1 MGKPIVAIVG
11 RPNVGKSTLFNIF
24 ANSRISIVEDT
35 PGVTR
40 DRLYAE
46 GDWLDNQ
53 FMMVD
58 TGGIEIM
65 NSDAIAVSIRQQ
77 AEIAIKEADVILF
90 VCDAR
95 SGIVQE
101 DADVAR
107 ILRKSGKPIVL
118 AVNKADSPKQELNV
132 YEFYNLGLGE
142 PFPISAANHL
152 GIGDLLDAVVAKFP
166 QNKAGVFDND
176 EDQIKVAL
184 IGRPNV
190 GKSSIFNSLVGQE
203 RSIVSDVAGTTRDAI
218 DTPVVRNGQK
228 YLFID
233 TAGMRRK
240 GKIDEPI
247 EKYSIIRSL
256 RAVDR
261 SDVVLMVID
270 AVDGV
275 TEQDKKI
282 AGYAHEAGKG
292 IVIVVNKWDAYE
304 KDENST
310 LRYTE
315 TLRKELI
322 FMQYAPVVYVSALT
336 KQRIHRLPE
345 VINYVAEQ
353 NAMRVATS
361 VLNQVI
367 ADAVAINP
375 PPTEKGQRLKILYAT
390 QVKIKPPTF
399 VIFVNEPEI
408 MHFSYQRYL
417 ENKLREAF
425 GFEGTPLSMIIRGKK
440 KTNRG
445 WINGCND
452 VCIMVCRWFCVWLST
467 FGAVAG

>member
-40 DRLYAE
+40 DRLYADTE
-46 GDWLDNQ
+46 WLDNE

-65 NSDAIAVSIRQQ
+65 NNDKIAVSIRQQ
-77 AEIAIKEADVILF
+77 AQIAIAEADVILF

-95 SGIVQE
+95 AGITHE
-101 DADVAR
+101 DAEVAR
-107 ILRKSGKPIVL
+107 LLRQSKKPIVL
-118 AVNKADSPKQELNV
+118 AVNKADSPKQEMEIF
-132 YEFYNLGLGE
+132 EFYNLGIGE
-142 PFPISAANHL
+142 PIPVSAANHL
-152 GIGDLLDAVVAKFP
+152 GLGDLLDAVVEKFP
-166 QNKAGVFDND
+166 ETSAYGEDGD
-176 EDQIKVAL
+176 EDEIKVAL

-190 GKSSIFNSLVGQE
+190 GKSSIFNTLVGEE

-218 DTPVVRNGQK
+218 DTPVVRDGQK
-228 YLFID
+228 FLFID

-240 GKIDEPI
+240 ARIDEPI
-247 EKYSIIRSL
+247 EKYSIIHSL

-270 AVDGV
+270 AIDGV

-292 IVIVVNKWDAYE
+292 IVLVVNKWDLYD
-304 KDENST
+304 KDNTST

-315 TLRKELI
+315 NLRRELV
-322 FMQYAPVVYVSALT
+322 FMQYAPVVFVSAMT

-345 VINYVAEQ
+345 VIHYVAEQ
-353 NAMRVATS
+353 NAMRISTS
-361 VLNQVI
+361 VLNQVVE
-367 ADAVAINP
+367 DAIAINP

-425 GFEGTPLSMIIRGKK
+425 GFEGTPLQMIIRGK
-440 KTNRG
+440 NEEE
-445 WINGCND
+445 
-452 VCIMVCRWFCVWLST
+452 
-467 FGAVAG
+467 

>member
-1 MGKPIVAIVG
+1 MAKPIVAIVG

-40 DRLYAE
+40 DRLYAVAE
-46 GDWLDNQ
+46 WLDNE

-65 NSDAIAVSIRQQ
+65 NADAIAVSIRQQ
-77 AEIAIKEADVILF
+77 AQIAIREADVILF

-95 SGIVQE
+95 AGITTE
-101 DADVAR
+101 DEEVAR
-107 ILRKSGKPIVL
+107 LLRQSKKPIVL
-118 AVNKADSPKQELNV
+118 AINKADSPKQEMNIF
-132 YEFYNLGLGE
+132 EFYNLGIGE
-142 PFPISAANHL
+142 PIPVSASNHL
-152 GIGDLLDAVVAKFP
+152 GLGDLLDAVVEKFP
-166 QNKAGVFDND
+166 DANAAGEMEDDD
-176 EDQIKVAL
+176 EIKVAL

-190 GKSSIFNSLVGQE
+190 GKSSIFNALVGEE

-218 DTPVVRNGQK
+218 DTPVVRNGQR

-240 GKIDEPI
+240 AKVDEPI
-247 EKYSIIRSL
+247 EKYSVMRSL

-261 SDVVLMVID
+261 SDVVLMVFD

-275 TEQDKKI
+275 TEQDKRI
-282 AGYAHEAGKG
+282 VGYAHEAGKG
-292 IVIVVNKWDAYE
+292 VILVVNKWDLYD
-304 KDENST
+304 KDNTST

-315 TLRKELI
+315 TLRKELV
-322 FMQYAPVVYVSALT
+322 FLQYAPVVFVSAMT

-345 VINYVAEQ
+345 VISYVAEQ
-353 NAMRVATS
+353 NAMRIATS

-375 PPTEKGQRLKILYAT
+375 TPTEKGVRLKILYVT

-399 VIFVNEPEI
+399 VIFVNAPEA
-408 MHFSYQRYL
+408 MHFSYERYL

-425 GFEGTPLSMIIRGKK
+425 GFEGTPIHLIIRGK
-440 KTNRG
+440 NE
-445 WINGCND
+445 D
-452 VCIMVCRWFCVWLST
+452 E
-467 FGAVAG
+467 

>member
-322 FMQYAPVVYVSALT
+322 FMQYAPVVCVSALT

-440 KTNRG
+440 E
-445 WINGCND
+445 D
-452 VCIMVCRWFCVWLST
+452 E
-467 FGAVAG
+467 

>member
-292 IVIVVNKWDAYE
+292 IIIVVNKWDAYE

-353 NAMRVATS
+353 NTMRVATS

-440 KTNRG
+440 E
-445 WINGCND
+445 D
-452 VCIMVCRWFCVWLST
+452 E
-467 FGAVAG
+467 

>member
-40 DRLYAE
+40 DRLYADTE
-46 GDWLDNQ
+46 WLDNE

-65 NSDAIAVSIRQQ
+65 NTDKIAVSIRQQ
-77 AEIAIKEADVILF
+77 AQIAIAEADVILF

-95 SGIVQE
+95 AGITHE
-101 DADVAR
+101 DAEVAKM
-107 ILRKSGKPIVL
+107 LRQSKKPIVL
-118 AVNKADSPKQELNV
+118 AINKADSPKQEMEIF
-132 YEFYNLGLGE
+132 EFYNLGIGE
-142 PFPISAANHL
+142 PIPVSAANHL
-152 GIGDLLDAVVAKFP
+152 GLGDLLDAVVEKFP
-166 QNKAGVFDND
+166 ETSAYGEDGNED
-176 EDQIKVAL
+176 EIKVAL

-190 GKSSIFNSLVGQE
+190 GISSIFNTLVGEE

-218 DTPVVRNGQK
+218 DTPVIREGQK
-228 YLFID
+228 FLFID

-240 GKIDEPI
+240 ARIDEPI

-270 AVDGV
+270 AIDGV

-292 IVIVVNKWDAYE
+292 IVLVVNKWDLYD
-304 KDENST
+304 KDNTST

-315 TLRKELI
+315 NLRRELV
-322 FMQYAPVVYVSALT
+322 FMQYAPVVFVSAMT

-345 VINYVAEQ
+345 VIHYVAEQ
-353 NAMRVATS
+353 NAMRISTS
-361 VLNQVI
+361 VLNQVVE
-367 ADAVAINP
+367 DAIAINP

-425 GFEGTPLSMIIRGKK
+425 GFEGTPLQMIIRGK
-440 KTNRG
+440 NEEE
-445 WINGCND
+445 
-452 VCIMVCRWFCVWLST
+452 
-467 FGAVAG
+467 

>member
-40 DRLYAE
+40 DRLYADTE
-46 GDWLDNQ
+46 WLDNE

-65 NSDAIAVSIRQQ
+65 NTDKIAVSIRQQ
-77 AEIAIKEADVILF
+77 AQIAIAEADVILF

-95 SGIVQE
+95 AGITHE
-101 DADVAR
+101 DAEVAKM
-107 ILRKSGKPIVL
+107 LRQSKKPIVL
-118 AVNKADSPKQELNV
+118 AINKADSPKQEMEIF
-132 YEFYNLGLGE
+132 EFYNLGIGE
-142 PFPISAANHL
+142 PIPVSAANHL
-152 GIGDLLDAVVAKFP
+152 GLGDLLDAVVEKFP
-166 QNKAGVFDND
+166 ETSAYGEDGNED
-176 EDQIKVAL
+176 EIKVAL

-190 GKSSIFNSLVGQE
+190 GKSSIFNTLVGEE

-218 DTPVVRNGQK
+218 DTPVIREGQK
-228 YLFID
+228 FLFID

-240 GKIDEPI
+240 ARIDEPI

-270 AVDGV
+270 AIDGV

-292 IVIVVNKWDAYE
+292 IVLVVNKWDLYD
-304 KDENST
+304 KDNTST

-315 TLRKELI
+315 NLRRELV
-322 FMQYAPVVYVSALT
+322 FMQYAPVVFVSAMT

-345 VINYVAEQ
+345 VIHYVAEQ
-353 NAMRVATS
+353 NAMRISTS
-361 VLNQVI
+361 VLNQVVE
-367 ADAVAINP
+367 DAIAINP

-390 QVKIKPPTF
+390 QVKIKTPTF
-399 VIFVNEPEI
+399 VIFDNEPEI

-425 GFEGTPLSMIIRGKK
+425 GFEGTPLQMIIRGK
-440 KTNRG
+440 NEEE
-445 WINGCND
+445 
-452 VCIMVCRWFCVWLST
+452 
-467 FGAVAG
+467 

>member
-1 MGKPIVAIVG
+1 MAKPIVAIVG

-40 DRLYAE
+40 DRLYATAE
-46 GDWLDNQ
+46 WLDHE

-65 NSDAIAVSIRQQ
+65 NADAIAVSIRQQ
-77 AEIAIKEADVILF
+77 AQIAIKEADVILF

-95 SGIVQE
+95 AGITTE

-107 ILRKSGKPIVL
+107 LLRQSKKPIVL
-118 AVNKADSPKQELNV
+118 AINKSDSPNQEMNT
-132 YEFYNLGLGE
+132 YEFYNLGIGD
-142 PFPISAANHL
+142 PIAVSASNHL
-152 GIGDLLDAVVAKFP
+152 GLGDLLDAVVAKFP
-166 QNKAGVFDND
+166 DNSAAGDLD
-176 EDQIKVAL
+176 EEDEIKVAL

-190 GKSSIFNSLVGQE
+190 GKSSIFNALVGEE

-218 DTPVVRNGQK
+218 DTPVVRDGQK

-240 GKIDEPI
+240 AKVDEPI
-247 EKYSIIRSL
+247 EKYSVMRSL

-261 SDVVLMVID
+261 SDVVLMVFD
-270 AVDGV
+270 AVEGV
-275 TEQDKKI
+275 TEQDKRI
-282 AGYAHEAGKG
+282 VGYAHEAGKA
-292 IVIVVNKWDAYE
+292 VILVVNKWDLYE
-304 KDENST
+304 KDNTST

-315 TLRKELI
+315 TLRKELV
-322 FMQYAPVVYVSALT
+322 FLQYAPVVFVSAVT

-345 VINYVAEQ
+345 VISYVAEQ
-353 NAMRVATS
+353 NAMRISTS
-361 VLNQVI
+361 ILNQVI
-367 ADAVAINP
+367 EDAVAINP
-375 PPTEKGQRLKILYAT
+375 PPTEKGKRLKILYVT

-408 MHFSYQRYL
+408 MHFSYERYL
-417 ENKLREAF
+417 ENKLRESF
-425 GFEGTPLSMIIRGKK
+425 GFEGTPIKMIIRGK
-440 KTNRG
+440 NE
-445 WINGCND
+445 D
-452 VCIMVCRWFCVWLST
+452 E
-467 FGAVAG
+467 

>member
-40 DRLYAE
+40 DRLYATAE
-46 GDWLDNQ
+46 WLDQ
-53 FMMVD
+53 EFMMVD

-65 NSDAIAVSIRQQ
+65 NADEIAVSIRQQ
-77 AEIAIKEADVILF
+77 AQIAIKEADVILF

-95 SGIVQE
+95 AGITAE
-101 DADVAR
+101 DADVAKM
-107 ILRKSGKPIVL
+107 LRQSKKPIVL
-118 AVNKADSPKQELNV
+118 AVNKADSPKQELNI
-132 YEFYNLGLGE
+132 YEFYNLGIGE
-142 PFPISAANHL
+142 PYPVSAANHL
-152 GIGDLLDAVVAKFP
+152 GLGDLLDAVVAHFP
-166 QNKAGVFDND
+166 DKGASGVDDDDD
-176 EDQIKVAL
+176 EIKVAL

-190 GKSSIFNSLVGQE
+190 GKSSIFNSLVGEE
-203 RSIVSDVAGTTRDAI
+203 RSIVSNIAGTTRDAI
-218 DTPVVRNGQK
+218 DTSVVRDGQK

-240 GKIDEPI
+240 AKIDEPI
-247 EKYSIIRSL
+247 EKYSIMRSL

-261 SDVVLMVID
+261 SDVVLMVFD
-270 AVDGV
+270 AVEGV

-282 AGYAHEAGKG
+282 VGYAHEAGKA
-292 IVIVVNKWDAYE
+292 IILVVNKWDLYE
-304 KDENST
+304 KDNTST

-315 TLRKELI
+315 MLRKELV
-322 FMQYAPVVYVSALT
+322 FLQYAPVVYVSAVT

-345 VINYVAEQ
+345 VISYVAEQ
-353 NAMRVATS
+353 NAMRISTS

-367 ADAVAINP
+367 EDAVAINP
-375 PPTEKGQRLKILYAT
+375 TPTEKGQRLKILYAT

-425 GFEGTPLSMIIRGKK
+425 GFEGTPIQMIIRGK
-440 KTNRG
+440 NEEE
-445 WINGCND
+445 
-452 VCIMVCRWFCVWLST
+452 
-467 FGAVAG
+467 

>member
-1 MGKPIVAIVG
+1 MTRPIVAIVG
-11 RPNVGKSTLFNIF
+11 RPNVGKSTLFNNF

-40 DRLYAE
+40 DRLYAAAE
-46 GDWLDNQ
+46 WLDHE

-65 NSDAIAVSIRQQ
+65 NADAIAVSIRQQ
-77 AEIAIKEADVILF
+77 AQIAIAEADVIMF

-95 SGIVQE
+95 SGITSE
-101 DADVAR
+101 DAEVAR
-107 ILRKSGKPIVL
+107 LLRQSKKPIVL
-118 AVNKADSPKQELNV
+118 CVNKSDSPKQELNV
-132 YEFYNLGLGE
+132 WEFYNLGIGDPIPVSAVNRLG
-142 PFPISAANHL
+142 L
-152 GIGDLLDAVVAKFP
+152 GDLLDAVVAKFP
-166 QNKAGVFDND
+166 EEKKGAFDDDDD
-176 EDQIKVAL
+176 EIKVAL

-190 GKSSIFNSLVGQE
+190 GKSSIFNALVGQE

-218 DTPVVRNGQK
+218 DTPVVRNGQR

-240 GKIDEPI
+240 AKIDEPI
-247 EKYSIIRSL
+247 EKYSIMRSL

-270 AVDGV
+270 AVEGV

-282 AGYAHEAGKG
+282 VGYAHEAGKG
-292 IVIVVNKWDAYE
+292 LIIVVNKWDLYE
-304 KDENST
+304 KDNSST
-310 LRYTE
+310 LRFTE
-315 TLRKELI
+315 ELRKELV

-345 VINYVAEQ
+345 VISYAAEQ
-353 NAMRVATS
+353 NAQRIATS
-361 VLNQVI
+361 LLNQVVE
-367 ADAVAINP
+367 DAVAMNP
-375 PPTEKGQRLKILYAT
+375 TPSDKGKRLKILYVT

-399 VIFVNEPEI
+399 VIFVNDPEI

-425 GFEGTPLSMIIRGKK
+425 GFEGTPIKMIIRGK
-440 KTNRG
+440 
-445 WINGCND
+445 D
-452 VCIMVCRWFCVWLST
+452 EEE
-467 FGAVAG
+467 

>member
-77 AEIAIKEADVILF
+77 VEIAIKEADVILF

-440 KTNRG
+440 E
-445 WINGCND
+445 D
-452 VCIMVCRWFCVWLST
+452 E
-467 FGAVAG
+467 

>member
-1 MGKPIVAIVG
+1 MTESTIRESEDENVMGKPIVAIVG

-40 DRLYAE
+40 DRLYSDTE
-46 GDWLDNQ
+46 WLDNE
-53 FMMVD
+53 FIMVD

-65 NSDAIAVSIRQQ
+65 NTDKIAVSIRQQ
-77 AEIAIKEADVILF
+77 AQIAIAEADVILF

-95 SGIVQE
+95 AGITHE
-101 DADVAR
+101 DAEVAKM
-107 ILRKSGKPIVL
+107 LRQSKKPIVL
-118 AVNKADSPKQELNV
+118 AINKADSPKQEMEIF
-132 YEFYNLGLGE
+132 EFYNLGIGE
-142 PFPISAANHL
+142 PIPVSAANHL
-152 GIGDLLDAVVAKFP
+152 GLGDLLDAVVEKFP
-166 QNKAGVFDND
+166 ETSAYGEDGNED
-176 EDQIKVAL
+176 EIKVAL

-190 GKSSIFNSLVGQE
+190 GKSSIFNTLVGEE

-218 DTPVVRNGQK
+218 DTPVIREGQK
-228 YLFID
+228 FLFID

-240 GKIDEPI
+240 ARIDEPI

-270 AVDGV
+270 AIDGV

-292 IVIVVNKWDAYE
+292 IVLVVNKWDLYD
-304 KDENST
+304 KDNTST

-315 TLRKELI
+315 NLRRELV
-322 FMQYAPVVYVSALT
+322 FMQYAPVVFVSAMT

-345 VINYVAEQ
+345 VIHYVAEQ
-353 NAMRVATS
+353 NAMRISTS
-361 VLNQVI
+361 VLNQVVE
-367 ADAVAINP
+367 DAIAINP

-425 GFEGTPLSMIIRGKK
+425 GFEGTPLQMIIRGK
-440 KTNRG
+440 NEEE
-445 WINGCND
+445 
-452 VCIMVCRWFCVWLST
+452 
-467 FGAVAG
+467 

>member
-1 MGKPIVAIVG
+1 MAKPIVAIVG

-40 DRLYAE
+40 DRLYAVAE
-46 GDWLDNQ
+46 WLDNE

-65 NSDAIAVSIRQQ
+65 NADAIAVSICQQ
-77 AEIAIKEADVILF
+77 AQIAIREADVILF

-95 SGIVQE
+95 AGITTE
-101 DADVAR
+101 DEEVAR
-107 ILRKSGKPIVL
+107 LLRQSKKPIVL
-118 AVNKADSPKQELNV
+118 AINKADSPKQEMNIF
-132 YEFYNLGLGE
+132 EFYNLGIGE
-142 PFPISAANHL
+142 PIPVSASNHL
-152 GIGDLLDAVVAKFP
+152 GLGDLLDAVVAKFP
-166 QNKAGVFDND
+166 DQDSAGELEEDD
-176 EDQIKVAL
+176 EIKVAL

-190 GKSSIFNSLVGQE
+190 GKSSIFNALVGEE

-218 DTPVVRNGQK
+218 DTPVVKNGQR

-240 GKIDEPI
+240 AKVDEPI
-247 EKYSIIRSL
+247 EKYSVMRSL

-261 SDVVLMVID
+261 SDVVLMVFD
-270 AVDGV
+270 AVEGI
-275 TEQDKKI
+275 TEQDKRI
-282 AGYAHEAGKG
+282 VGYAHEAGKG
-292 IVIVVNKWDAYE
+292 VILVVNKWDLYE
-304 KDENST
+304 KDNTST

-315 TLRKELI
+315 TLRKELV
-322 FMQYAPVVYVSALT
+322 FLQYAPVVFVSAMT

-345 VINYVAEQ
+345 VISYVAEQ
-353 NAMRVATS
+353 NAMRIATS

-375 PPTEKGQRLKILYAT
+375 TPTEKGVRLKILYVT

-399 VIFVNEPEI
+399 VIFVNAPEA
-408 MHFSYQRYL
+408 MHFSYERYL

-425 GFEGTPLSMIIRGKK
+425 GFEGTPIHLIIRGK
-440 KTNRG
+440 NE
-445 WINGCND
+445 D
-452 VCIMVCRWFCVWLST
+452 E
-467 FGAVAG
+467 

>member
-40 DRLYAE
+40 DRLYADTE
-46 GDWLDNQ
+46 WLDNE

-65 NSDAIAVSIRQQ
+65 NTDKIAVSIRQQ
-77 AEIAIKEADVILF
+77 AQIAIAEADVILF

-95 SGIVQE
+95 AGITHE
-101 DADVAR
+101 DAEVAKM
-107 ILRKSGKPIVL
+107 LRQSKKPIVL
-118 AVNKADSPKQELNV
+118 AINKADSPKQEMEIF
-132 YEFYNLGLGE
+132 EFYNLGIGE
-142 PFPISAANHL
+142 PIPVSAANHL
-152 GIGDLLDAVVAKFP
+152 GLGDLLDAVVEKFP
-166 QNKAGVFDND
+166 ETSAYGEDGNED
-176 EDQIKVAL
+176 EIKVAL

-190 GKSSIFNSLVGQE
+190 GKSSIFNTLVGEE

-218 DTPVVRNGQK
+218 DTPVIREGQK
-228 YLFID
+228 FLFID

-240 GKIDEPI
+240 ARIDEPI

-270 AVDGV
+270 AIDGV
-275 TEQDKKI
+275 TEQEKKI

-292 IVIVVNKWDAYE
+292 IVLVVNKWDLYD
-304 KDENST
+304 KDNTST

-315 TLRKELI
+315 NLRRELV
-322 FMQYAPVVYVSALT
+322 FMQYAPVVFVSAMT

-345 VINYVAEQ
+345 VIHYVAEQ
-353 NAMRVATS
+353 NAMRISTS
-361 VLNQVI
+361 VLNQVVE
-367 ADAVAINP
+367 DAIAINP

-425 GFEGTPLSMIIRGKK
+425 GFEGTPLQMIIRGK
-440 KTNRG
+440 NEEE
-445 WINGCND
+445 
-452 VCIMVCRWFCVWLST
+452 
-467 FGAVAG
+467 

>member
-40 DRLYAE
+40 DRLYAVAE
-46 GDWLDNQ
+46 WLDHE

-65 NSDAIAVSIRQQ
+65 NADAIAVSIRQQ
-77 AEIAIKEADVILF
+77 AQIAIREADVILF

-95 SGIVQE
+95 AGITTE
-101 DADVAR
+101 DEEVACL
-107 ILRKSGKPIVL
+107 LRQSKKPIVL
-118 AVNKADSPKQELNV
+118 AINKADSPKQEMNIF
-132 YEFYNLGLGE
+132 EFYNLGIGE
-142 PFPISAANHL
+142 PIPVSASNHL
-152 GIGDLLDAVVAKFP
+152 GLGDLLDAVVEKFP
-166 QNKAGVFDND
+166 DENAAGDLEDDD
-176 EDQIKVAL
+176 EIKVAL

-190 GKSSIFNSLVGQE
+190 GKSSIFNALVGEE

-218 DTPVVRNGQK
+218 DTPVVKNGQR

-240 GKIDEPI
+240 AKVDEPI
-247 EKYSIIRSL
+247 EKYSVMRSL

-261 SDVVLMVID
+261 SDVVLMVFD
-270 AVDGV
+270 AVEGV
-275 TEQDKKI
+275 TEQDKRI
-282 AGYAHEAGKG
+282 VGYAHEAGKG
-292 IVIVVNKWDAYE
+292 VILVVNKWDLYE
-304 KDENST
+304 KDNTST

-315 TLRKELI
+315 TLRKELV
-322 FMQYAPVVYVSALT
+322 FLQYAPVVFVSAMT

-345 VINYVAEQ
+345 VISYVAEQ
-353 NAMRVATS
+353 NAMRISTS

-375 PPTEKGQRLKILYAT
+375 TPTEKGVRLKILYVT

-399 VIFVNEPEI
+399 VIFVNAPEV
-408 MHFSYQRYL
+408 MHFSYERYL

-425 GFEGTPLSMIIRGKK
+425 GFEGTPIHLIIRGK
-440 KTNRG
+440 NE
-445 WINGCND
+445 D
-452 VCIMVCRWFCVWLST
+452 E
-467 FGAVAG
+467 

>member
-40 DRLYAE
+40 DRLYADTE
-46 GDWLDNQ
+46 WLDNE

-65 NSDAIAVSIRQQ
+65 NTDKIAFSIRQQ
-77 AEIAIKEADVILF
+77 AQIAIAEADVILF

-95 SGIVQE
+95 AGITHE
-101 DADVAR
+101 DAEVAKM
-107 ILRKSGKPIVL
+107 LRQSKKPIVL
-118 AVNKADSPKQELNV
+118 AINKADSPKQEMEIF
-132 YEFYNLGLGE
+132 EFYNLGIGE
-142 PFPISAANHL
+142 PIPVSAANHL
-152 GIGDLLDAVVAKFP
+152 GLGDLLDAVVEKFP
-166 QNKAGVFDND
+166 ETSAYGEDGNED
-176 EDQIKVAL
+176 EIKVAL

-190 GKSSIFNSLVGQE
+190 GKSSIFNTLVGEE

-218 DTPVVRNGQK
+218 DTPVIREGQK
-228 YLFID
+228 FLFID

-240 GKIDEPI
+240 ARIDEPI

-270 AVDGV
+270 AIDGV

-292 IVIVVNKWDAYE
+292 IVLVVNKWDLYD
-304 KDENST
+304 KDNTST

-315 TLRKELI
+315 NLRRELV
-322 FMQYAPVVYVSALT
+322 FMQYAPVVFVSAMT

-345 VINYVAEQ
+345 VIHYVAEQ
-353 NAMRVATS
+353 NAMRISTS
-361 VLNQVI
+361 VLNQVVE
-367 ADAVAINP
+367 DAIAINP

-425 GFEGTPLSMIIRGKK
+425 GFEGTPLQMIIRGK
-440 KTNRG
+440 NEEE
-445 WINGCND
+445 
-452 VCIMVCRWFCVWLST
+452 
-467 FGAVAG
+467 

>member
-40 DRLYAE
+40 DRLYADTE
-46 GDWLDNQ
+46 WLDNE

-65 NSDAIAVSIRQQ
+65 NTDKIAVSIRQQ
-77 AEIAIKEADVILF
+77 AQIAIAEADVILF

-95 SGIVQE
+95 AGITHE
-101 DADVAR
+101 DAEVAKM
-107 ILRKSGKPIVL
+107 LRQSKKPIVL
-118 AVNKADSPKQELNV
+118 AINKADSPKQEMEIF
-132 YEFYNLGLGE
+132 EFYNLGIGE
-142 PFPISAANHL
+142 PIPVSAANHL
-152 GIGDLLDAVVAKFP
+152 GLGDLLDAVVEKFP
-166 QNKAGVFDND
+166 ETSAYGEDGNED
-176 EDQIKVAL
+176 EIKVAL

-190 GKSSIFNSLVGQE
+190 GKSSIFNTLVGEE

-218 DTPVVRNGQK
+218 DTPVIREGQK
-228 YLFID
+228 FLFID

-240 GKIDEPI
+240 ARIDEPI

-270 AVDGV
+270 AIDGV

-282 AGYAHEAGKG
+282 AGYAHETGKG
-292 IVIVVNKWDAYE
+292 IVLVVNKWDLYD
-304 KDENST
+304 KDNTST

-315 TLRKELI
+315 NLRRELV
-322 FMQYAPVVYVSALT
+322 FMQYAPVVFVSAMT

-345 VINYVAEQ
+345 VIHYVAEQ
-353 NAMRVATS
+353 NAMRISTS
-361 VLNQVI
+361 VLNQVVE
-367 ADAVAINP
+367 DAIAINP

-425 GFEGTPLSMIIRGKK
+425 GFEGTPLQMIIRGK
-440 KTNRG
+440 NEEE
-445 WINGCND
+445 
-452 VCIMVCRWFCVWLST
+452 
-467 FGAVAG
+467 

>member
-24 ANSRISIVEDT
+24 ANRRISIVEDT

-40 DRLYAE
+40 DRLYADTE
-46 GDWLDNQ
+46 WLDNE

-65 NSDAIAVSIRQQ
+65 NNDKIAVSIRQQ
-77 AEIAIKEADVILF
+77 AQIAIAEADVILF

-95 SGIVQE
+95 AGITHE
-101 DADVAR
+101 DAEVAR
-107 ILRKSGKPIVL
+107 LLRQSKKPIVL
-118 AVNKADSPKQELNV
+118 AVNKADSPKQEMEIF
-132 YEFYNLGLGE
+132 EFYNLGIGE
-142 PFPISAANHL
+142 PIPVSAANHL
-152 GIGDLLDAVVAKFP
+152 GLGDLLDAVVEKFP
-166 QNKAGVFDND
+166 ETSAYGEDGD
-176 EDQIKVAL
+176 EDEIKVAL

-190 GKSSIFNSLVGQE
+190 GKSSIFNTLVGEE

-218 DTPVVRNGQK
+218 DTPVVRDGQK
-228 YLFID
+228 FLFID

-240 GKIDEPI
+240 ARIDEPI

-270 AVDGV
+270 AIDGV

-292 IVIVVNKWDAYE
+292 IVLVVNKWDLYD
-304 KDENST
+304 KDNTST

-315 TLRKELI
+315 NLRRELV
-322 FMQYAPVVYVSALT
+322 FMQYAPVVFVSAMT

-345 VINYVAEQ
+345 VIHYVAEQ
-353 NAMRVATS
+353 NAMRISTS
-361 VLNQVI
+361 VLNQVVE
-367 ADAVAINP
+367 DAIAINP

-425 GFEGTPLSMIIRGKK
+425 GFEGTPLQMIIRGK
-440 KTNRG
+440 NEEE
-445 WINGCND
+445 
-452 VCIMVCRWFCVWLST
+452 
-467 FGAVAG
+467 

>member
-107 ILRKSGKPIVL
+107 ILRKSCKPIVL

-440 KTNRG
+440 E
-445 WINGCND
+445 D
-452 VCIMVCRWFCVWLST
+452 E
-467 FGAVAG
+467 

>member
-40 DRLYAE
+40 DRLYADTE
-46 GDWLDNQ
+46 WLDNE

-65 NSDAIAVSIRQQ
+65 NTDKIAVSIRQQ
-77 AEIAIKEADVILF
+77 AQIAIAEADVILF

-95 SGIVQE
+95 AGITHE
-101 DADVAR
+101 DAEVAKM
-107 ILRKSGKPIVL
+107 LRQSKKPIVL
-118 AVNKADSPKQELNV
+118 AINKADSPKQEMEIF
-132 YEFYNLGLGE
+132 EFYNLGIGE
-142 PFPISAANHL
+142 PIPVSAANHL
-152 GIGDLLDAVVAKFP
+152 GLGDLLDAVVEKFP
-166 QNKAGVFDND
+166 ETSAYGEDGNED
-176 EDQIKVAL
+176 EIKVAL

-190 GKSSIFNSLVGQE
+190 GKSSIFNTLIGEE

-218 DTPVVRNGQK
+218 DTPVIREGQK
-228 YLFID
+228 FLFID

-240 GKIDEPI
+240 ARIDEPI

-270 AVDGV
+270 AIDGV

-292 IVIVVNKWDAYE
+292 IVLVVNKWDLYD
-304 KDENST
+304 KDNTST

-315 TLRKELI
+315 NLRRELV
-322 FMQYAPVVYVSALT
+322 FMQYAPVVFVSAMT

-345 VINYVAEQ
+345 VIHYVAEQ
-353 NAMRVATS
+353 NAMRISTS
-361 VLNQVI
+361 VLNQVVE
-367 ADAVAINP
+367 DAIAINP

-425 GFEGTPLSMIIRGKK
+425 GFEGTPLQMIIRGK
-440 KTNRG
+440 NEEE
-445 WINGCND
+445 
-452 VCIMVCRWFCVWLST
+452 
-467 FGAVAG
+467 

>member
-40 DRLYAE
+40 DRLYADTE
-46 GDWLDNQ
+46 WLDNE

-65 NSDAIAVSIRQQ
+65 NNDKIAVSIRQQ
-77 AEIAIKEADVILF
+77 AQIAIAEADVILF

-95 SGIVQE
+95 AGITHE
-101 DADVAR
+101 DAEIAR
-107 ILRKSGKPIVL
+107 LLRQSKKPIVL
-118 AVNKADSPKQELNV
+118 AVNKADSPKQEMEIF
-132 YEFYNLGLGE
+132 EFYNLGIGE
-142 PFPISAANHL
+142 PIPVSAANHL
-152 GIGDLLDAVVAKFP
+152 GLGDLLDAVVEKFP
-166 QNKAGVFDND
+166 ETSAYGEDGD
-176 EDQIKVAL
+176 EDEIKVAL

-190 GKSSIFNSLVGQE
+190 GKSSIFNTLVGEE

-218 DTPVVRNGQK
+218 DTPVVRDGQK
-228 YLFID
+228 FLFID

-240 GKIDEPI
+240 ARIDEPI

-270 AVDGV
+270 AIDGV

-292 IVIVVNKWDAYE
+292 IVLVVNKWDLYD
-304 KDENST
+304 KDNAST

-315 TLRKELI
+315 NLRRELV
-322 FMQYAPVVYVSALT
+322 FMQYAPVVFVSAMT

-345 VINYVAEQ
+345 VIHYVAEQ
-353 NAMRVATS
+353 NAMRISTS
-361 VLNQVI
+361 VLNQVVE
-367 ADAVAINP
+367 DAITINP

-390 QVKIKPPTF
+390 QVKIKPPIF

-425 GFEGTPLSMIIRGKK
+425 GFEGTPLQMIIRGK
-440 KTNRG
+440 NEEE
-445 WINGCND
+445 
-452 VCIMVCRWFCVWLST
+452 
-467 FGAVAG
+467 

>member
-40 DRLYAE
+40 DRLYADTE
-46 GDWLDNQ
+46 WLDNE

-65 NSDAIAVSIRQQ
+65 NTDKIAVSIRQQ
-77 AEIAIKEADVILF
+77 AQIAIAEADVILF

-95 SGIVQE
+95 AGITHE
-101 DADVAR
+101 DAEVAKM
-107 ILRKSGKPIVL
+107 LRQSKKPIVL
-118 AVNKADSPKQELNV
+118 AINKADSPKQEMEIF
-132 YEFYNLGLGE
+132 EFYNLGIGE
-142 PFPISAANHL
+142 PIPVSAANHL
-152 GIGDLLDAVVAKFP
+152 GLGDLLDAVVEKFP
-166 QNKAGVFDND
+166 ETSAYGEDGNED
-176 EDQIKVAL
+176 EIKVAL

-190 GKSSIFNSLVGQE
+190 GKSSIFNTLVGEE

-218 DTPVVRNGQK
+218 DTPVIREGQK
-228 YLFID
+228 FLFID

-240 GKIDEPI
+240 ARIDEPI

-270 AVDGV
+270 AIDGV

-292 IVIVVNKWDAYE
+292 IVLVVNKWDLYD
-304 KDENST
+304 KDNTST

-315 TLRKELI
+315 NLRRELV
-322 FMQYAPVVYVSALT
+322 FMQYAPVVFVSAMT

-345 VINYVAEQ
+345 VIHYVAEQ
-353 NAMRVATS
+353 NAMRISTS
-361 VLNQVI
+361 VLNQVVE
-367 ADAVAINP
+367 DAIAINS

-425 GFEGTPLSMIIRGKK
+425 GFEGTPLQMIIRGK
-440 KTNRG
+440 NEEE
-445 WINGCND
+445 
-452 VCIMVCRWFCVWLST
+452 
-467 FGAVAG
+467 

>member
-1 MGKPIVAIVG
+1 MAKPIVAIVG

-40 DRLYAE
+40 DRLYAVAE
-46 GDWLDNQ
+46 WLDNE

-65 NSDAIAVSIRQQ
+65 NADAIAVSIRQQ
-77 AEIAIKEADVILF
+77 AQIAIREADVILF

-95 SGIVQE
+95 AGITTE
-101 DADVAR
+101 DEEVAR
-107 ILRKSGKPIVL
+107 LLRQSKKPIVL
-118 AVNKADSPKQELNV
+118 AINKADSPKQEMNIF
-132 YEFYNLGLGE
+132 EFYNLGIGE
-142 PFPISAANHL
+142 PIPVSASNHL
-152 GIGDLLDAVVAKFP
+152 GLGDLLDAVVAKFP
-166 QNKAGVFDND
+166 DQDSAGELEEDD
-176 EDQIKVAL
+176 EIKVAL

-190 GKSSIFNSLVGQE
+190 GKSSIFNALVGEE

-218 DTPVVRNGQK
+218 DTPVVKNGQR

-240 GKIDEPI
+240 AKVDEPI
-247 EKYSIIRSL
+247 EKYSVMRSL

-261 SDVVLMVID
+261 SDVVLMVFD
-270 AVDGV
+270 AVEGI
-275 TEQDKKI
+275 TEQDKRI
-282 AGYAHEAGKG
+282 VGYAHEAGKG
-292 IVIVVNKWDAYE
+292 VILVVNKWDLYE
-304 KDENST
+304 KDNTST

-315 TLRKELI
+315 TLRKELV
-322 FMQYAPVVYVSALT
+322 FLQYAPVVFVSAMT

-345 VINYVAEQ
+345 VISYVAEQ
-353 NAMRVATS
+353 NAMRIATS
-361 VLNQVI
+361 VINQVI

-375 PPTEKGQRLKILYAT
+375 TPTEKGVRLKILYVT

-399 VIFVNEPEI
+399 VIFVNAPEA
-408 MHFSYQRYL
+408 MHFSYERYL

-425 GFEGTPLSMIIRGKK
+425 GFEGTPIHLIIRGK
-440 KTNRG
+440 NE
-445 WINGCND
+445 D
-452 VCIMVCRWFCVWLST
+452 E
-467 FGAVAG
+467 

>member
-1 MGKPIVAIVG
+1 MAKPIVAIVG
-11 RPNVGKSTLFNIF
+11 RPNVGKSTRFNIS

-40 DRLYAE
+40 DRLYAVAE
-46 GDWLDNQ
+46 WLDNE

-65 NSDAIAVSIRQQ
+65 NADAIAVSIRQQ
-77 AEIAIKEADVILF
+77 AQIAIREADVILF

-95 SGIVQE
+95 AGITTE
-101 DADVAR
+101 DEEVAR
-107 ILRKSGKPIVL
+107 LLRQSKKPIVL
-118 AVNKADSPKQELNV
+118 AINKADSPKQEMNIF
-132 YEFYNLGLGE
+132 EFYNLGIGE
-142 PFPISAANHL
+142 PIPVSASNHL
-152 GIGDLLDAVVAKFP
+152 GLGDLLDAVVAKFP
-166 QNKAGVFDND
+166 DQDSAGELEEDD
-176 EDQIKVAL
+176 EIKVAL

-190 GKSSIFNSLVGQE
+190 GKSSIFNALVGEE

-218 DTPVVRNGQK
+218 DTPVVKNGQR

-240 GKIDEPI
+240 AKVDEPI
-247 EKYSIIRSL
+247 EKYSVMRSL

-261 SDVVLMVID
+261 SDVVLMVFD
-270 AVDGV
+270 AVEGI
-275 TEQDKKI
+275 TEQDKRI
-282 AGYAHEAGKG
+282 VGYAHEAGKG
-292 IVIVVNKWDAYE
+292 VILVVNKWDLYE
-304 KDENST
+304 KDNTST

-315 TLRKELI
+315 TLRKELV
-322 FMQYAPVVYVSALT
+322 FLQYAPVVFVSAMT

-345 VINYVAEQ
+345 VISYVAEQ
-353 NAMRVATS
+353 NAMRIATS

-375 PPTEKGQRLKILYAT
+375 TPTEKGVRLKILYVT

-399 VIFVNEPEI
+399 VIFVNAPEA
-408 MHFSYQRYL
+408 MHFSYERYL

-425 GFEGTPLSMIIRGKK
+425 GFEGTPIHLIIRGK
-440 KTNRG
+440 NE
-445 WINGCND
+445 D
-452 VCIMVCRWFCVWLST
+452 E
-467 FGAVAG
+467 

>member
-40 DRLYAE
+40 DRLYADTE
-46 GDWLDNQ
+46 WLDNE

-65 NSDAIAVSIRQQ
+65 NTDKIAVSIRQQ
-77 AEIAIKEADVILF
+77 AQIAIAEADVILF

-95 SGIVQE
+95 AGITHE
-101 DADVAR
+101 DAEVAKM
-107 ILRKSGKPIVL
+107 LRQSKKPIVL
-118 AVNKADSPKQELNV
+118 AINKADSPKQEMEIF
-132 YEFYNLGLGE
+132 EFYNLGIGE
-142 PFPISAANHL
+142 PIPVSAANHL
-152 GIGDLLDAVVAKFP
+152 GLGDLLDAVVEKFP
-166 QNKAGVFDND
+166 ETSAYGEDGNED
-176 EDQIKVAL
+176 EIKVAL

-190 GKSSIFNSLVGQE
+190 GKSSIFNTLVGEE

-218 DTPVVRNGQK
+218 DTPVIREGQK
-228 YLFID
+228 FLFID

-240 GKIDEPI
+240 ARIDEPI

-270 AVDGV
+270 AIDGV

-292 IVIVVNKWDAYE
+292 IVLVVNKWD
-304 KDENST
+304 KDNTST

-315 TLRKELI
+315 NLRRELV
-322 FMQYAPVVYVSALT
+322 FMQYAPVVFVSAMT

-345 VINYVAEQ
+345 VIHYVAEQ
-353 NAMRVATS
+353 NAMRISTS
-361 VLNQVI
+361 VLNQVVE
-367 ADAVAINP
+367 DAIAINP

-425 GFEGTPLSMIIRGKK
+425 GFEGTPLQMIIRGK
-440 KTNRG
+440 NEEE
-445 WINGCND
+445 
-452 VCIMVCRWFCVWLST
+452 
-467 FGAVAG
+467 

>member
-40 DRLYAE
+40 DRLYADTE
-46 GDWLDNQ
+46 WLDNE

-65 NSDAIAVSIRQQ
+65 NTDKIAVSIRQQ
-77 AEIAIKEADVILF
+77 AQIAIAEADVILF

-95 SGIVQE
+95 AGITHE
-101 DADVAR
+101 DAEVAKM
-107 ILRKSGKPIVL
+107 LRQSKKPIVL
-118 AVNKADSPKQELNV
+118 AINKADSPKQEMEIF
-132 YEFYNLGLGE
+132 EFYNLGIGE
-142 PFPISAANHL
+142 PIPVSAANHL
-152 GIGDLLDAVVAKFP
+152 GLGDLLDAVVEKFP
-166 QNKAGVFDND
+166 ETSAYGEDGNED
-176 EDQIKVAL
+176 EIKVAL

-190 GKSSIFNSLVGQE
+190 GKSSIFNTLVGEE

-218 DTPVVRNGQK
+218 DTPVIREGQK
-228 YLFID
+228 FLFID

-240 GKIDEPI
+240 ARIDEPI

-270 AVDGV
+270 AIDGV

-292 IVIVVNKWDAYE
+292 IVLVVNKWDLYD
-304 KDENST
+304 KDNTST

-315 TLRKELI
+315 NLRRELV
-322 FMQYAPVVYVSALT
+322 FMQYAPVVFVSAMT

-345 VINYVAEQ
+345 VIHYVAEQ
-353 NAMRVATS
+353 NAMRISTS
-361 VLNQVI
+361 VLNQVVE
-367 ADAVAINP
+367 DAIAINP

-390 QVKIKPPTF
+390 QVKIKPPTL

-425 GFEGTPLSMIIRGKK
+425 GFEGTPLQMIIRGK
-440 KTNRG
+440 NEEE
-445 WINGCND
+445 
-452 VCIMVCRWFCVWLST
+452 
-467 FGAVAG
+467 

>member
-40 DRLYAE
+40 DRLYADTE
-46 GDWLDNQ
+46 WLDNE

-65 NSDAIAVSIRQQ
+65 NTDKIAVSIRQQ
-77 AEIAIKEADVILF
+77 AQIAIAEADVILF

-95 SGIVQE
+95 AGITHE
-101 DADVAR
+101 DAEVAKM
-107 ILRKSGKPIVL
+107 LRQSKKPIVL
-118 AVNKADSPKQELNV
+118 AINKADSPKQEMEIF
-132 YEFYNLGLGE
+132 EFYNLGIGE
-142 PFPISAANHL
+142 PIPVSAANHL
-152 GIGDLLDAVVAKFP
+152 GLGDLLDAVVEKFP
-166 QNKAGVFDND
+166 ETSAYGEDGNED
-176 EDQIKVAL
+176 EIKVAL

-190 GKSSIFNSLVGQE
+190 GKSSIFNTLVGEE

-218 DTPVVRNGQK
+218 DTPVIREGQK
-228 YLFID
+228 FLFID

-240 GKIDEPI
+240 ARIDEPI

-270 AVDGV
+270 AIDGV

-292 IVIVVNKWDAYE
+292 IVLVVNKWDLYD
-304 KDENST
+304 KDNTST

-315 TLRKELI
+315 NLRRELV
-322 FMQYAPVVYVSALT
+322 FMQYAPVVFVSAMT

-345 VINYVAEQ
+345 VIHYVAEQ
-353 NAMRVATS
+353 NAMRISTS
-361 VLNQVI
+361 VLNQVVE
-367 ADAVAINP
+367 DAIAINP
-375 PPTEKGQRLKILYAT
+375 PPAEKGQRLKILYAT

-425 GFEGTPLSMIIRGKK
+425 GFEGTPLQMIIRGK
-440 KTNRG
+440 NEEE
-445 WINGCND
+445 
-452 VCIMVCRWFCVWLST
+452 
-467 FGAVAG
+467 

>member
-35 PGVTR
+35 TGVTR
-40 DRLYAE
+40 DRLYADTE
-46 GDWLDNQ
+46 WLDNE

-65 NSDAIAVSIRQQ
+65 NTDKIAVSIRQQ
-77 AEIAIKEADVILF
+77 AQIAIAEADVILF

-95 SGIVQE
+95 AGITHE
-101 DADVAR
+101 DAEVAKM
-107 ILRKSGKPIVL
+107 LRQSKKPIVL
-118 AVNKADSPKQELNV
+118 AINKADSPKQEMEIF
-132 YEFYNLGLGE
+132 EFYNLGIGE
-142 PFPISAANHL
+142 PIPVSAANHL
-152 GIGDLLDAVVAKFP
+152 GLGDLLDAVVEKFP
-166 QNKAGVFDND
+166 ETSAYGEDGNED
-176 EDQIKVAL
+176 EIKVAL

-190 GKSSIFNSLVGQE
+190 GKSSIFNTLVGEE

-218 DTPVVRNGQK
+218 DTPVIREGQK
-228 YLFID
+228 FLFID

-240 GKIDEPI
+240 ARIDEPI

-270 AVDGV
+270 AIDGI

-292 IVIVVNKWDAYE
+292 IVLVVNKWDLYD
-304 KDENST
+304 KDNTST

-315 TLRKELI
+315 NLRRELV
-322 FMQYAPVVYVSALT
+322 FMQYAPVVFVSAMT

-345 VINYVAEQ
+345 VIHYVAEQ
-353 NAMRVATS
+353 NAMRISTS
-361 VLNQVI
+361 VLNQVVE
-367 ADAVAINP
+367 DAIAINP

-425 GFEGTPLSMIIRGKK
+425 GFEGTPLQMIIRGK
-440 KTNRG
+440 NEEE
-445 WINGCND
+445 
-452 VCIMVCRWFCVWLST
+452 
-467 FGAVAG
+467 